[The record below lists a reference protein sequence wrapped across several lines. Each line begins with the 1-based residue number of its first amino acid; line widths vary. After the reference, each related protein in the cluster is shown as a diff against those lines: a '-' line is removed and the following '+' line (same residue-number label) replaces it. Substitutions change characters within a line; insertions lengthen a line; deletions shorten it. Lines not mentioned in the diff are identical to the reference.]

1 MRTGK
6 YPKKNRQSRR
16 VWIGPLL
23 LLLFAAC
30 SEDYTPKP
38 RGYFRIDL
46 PEVKYQMVDDSAL
59 PYVFEISTAARR
71 DSVSS
76 SGQPRGWLTL
86 HYPEWRATLYCSYL
100 EIHREEE
107 LAKAFS
113 DVRRL
118 VGRQQSVEAIQE
130 KAYQNPQER
139 VYGSLYFL
147 AGDCVSPVQ
156 FALTDSMSHFF
167 RGALYY
173 DFTPKADSIAPV
185 TDYLQNDII
194 HLIETFSWK

>member
-1 MRTGK
+1 MKTGK
-6 YPKKNRQSRR
+6 YLKRNLPSRYF
-16 VWIGPLL
+16 GCGMPLL
-23 LLLFAAC
+23 LCLFAAC
-30 SEDYTPKP
+30 SADYTPKP
-38 RGYFRIDL
+38 RGYFRIEL
-46 PEVKYQMVDDSAL
+46 PEARYQVVADSAL
-59 PYVFEISTAARR
+59 PYVFEISIAAQSDTLSAPR
-71 DSVSS
+71 
-76 SGQPRGWLTL
+76 QRGWLTL

-107 LAKAFS
+107 LAEAFS

-139 VYGSLYFL
+139 VYGALYFL